1 MINTLNLSPKDIILS
16 DLEVAARLKTK
27 SGYTDNTVEECKA
40 ELFKVIT
47 PKFCYSE
54 TEVSVINEDTC
65 RFDFGELKSR
75 NLAENLKNCKKAFL
89 LAATV
94 GISTDRFIAR
104 STALSPAK
112 GFIADALS
120 SAAVEAV
127 CDYADNFLRGENK
140 KPMRFSAGYGDLDL
154 KNQPIILDRL
164 SAYKNVGITLTN
176 GFLMVPQKS
185 VTAILGVQ
193 DD

>member
-1 MINTLNLSPKDIILS
+1 MIKTVNLSPQDITLS
-16 DLEVAARLKTK
+16 ELEVAARLKTK
-27 SGYTDNTVEECKA
+27 LGYTDNAVEECKA

-47 PKFCYSE
+47 PKFCYSQ
-54 TEVSVINEDTC
+54 TEVSIINEDTC
-65 RFDFGELKSR
+65 RFDFGELVSR
-75 NLAENLKNCKKAFL
+75 NLAENLKNCKKAYL

-94 GISTDRFIAR
+94 GVSTDRFIAR
-104 STALSPAK
+104 CLSLSPAK

-127 CDYADNFLRGENK
+127 CDYADSFLRGENK

-154 KNQPIILDRL
+154 KNQPIILERL
-164 SAYKNVGITLTN
+164 SAYKNVGITLTK